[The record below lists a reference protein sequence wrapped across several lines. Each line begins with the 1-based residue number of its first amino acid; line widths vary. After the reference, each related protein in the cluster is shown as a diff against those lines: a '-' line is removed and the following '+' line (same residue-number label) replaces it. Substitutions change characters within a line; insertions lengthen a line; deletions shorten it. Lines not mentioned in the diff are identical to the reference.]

1 MKRLHRK
8 FVATVAAVALAVTAI
23 GAAPAR
29 ADDDF
34 LKTLAIVA
42 GAALVGKVIYDQTQ
56 AQRQRANAPSGQMLS
71 ATPQRSPSANAP
83 VLVSTSLRPV
93 ARPVSAYV
101 GDTPVY
107 DTSPLDALTPRP
119 LPERIDRANRKL
131 LPGDCLRSSQTWDGR
146 VRYFGT
152 QCLERSYGFVH
163 RLPQACAVQVRA
175 DNRIQSGYE
184 ARCLRNQGYKLARN

>member
-1 MKRLHRK
+1 MKRLHSK
-8 FVATVAAVALAVTAI
+8 FIATVAAAALTVTAI

-56 AQRQRANAPSGQMLS
+56 AQRQRATTPSGQLLRV
-71 ATPQRSPSANAP
+71 TPELSPSANAP

-93 ARPVSAYV
+93 ARPVSARV
-101 GDTPVY
+101 GGTPVY
-107 DTSPLDALTPRP
+107 DTSPLDVLTPRP
-119 LPERIDRANRKL
+119 LPERVDRANRKL

-146 VRYFGT
+146 VRYFGER
-152 QCLERSYGFVH
+152 CLERSYGFTNQ
-163 RLPQACAVQVRA
+163 LPQECAVQVRA
-175 DNRIQSGYE
+175 ENRLQQGYE
-184 ARCLRNQGYKLARN
+184 ARCLRDRGYQLARN